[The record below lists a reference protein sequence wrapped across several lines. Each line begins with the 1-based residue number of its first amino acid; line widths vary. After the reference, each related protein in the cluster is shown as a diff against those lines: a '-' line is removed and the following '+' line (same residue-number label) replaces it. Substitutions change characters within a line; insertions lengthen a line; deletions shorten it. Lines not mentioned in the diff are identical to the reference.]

1 MADRIGKPVS
11 QRQLRVGEMI
21 RQSLGMIFARNEAKV
36 PNLETNTIT
45 VTEVKMS
52 QDLKIAKAYV
62 LPLGGKDTEL
72 VIKKLREYSFLIR
85 KVLSKKIIMKYL
97 PKILFAKDDSFEYA
111 EKIENL
117 IKQTNKYENKQYD
130 EKSRRIKNAR
140 EGHRF
145 FRSTNC
151 IINRKN

>member
-1 MADRIGKPVS
+1 MVDKTGKPVS

-21 RQSLGMIFARNEAKV
+21 KQSLGMIFSRNEAKV

-62 LPLGGKDTEL
+62 LPLGGKDTEK
-72 VIKKLREYSFLIR
+72 VIKKLKEYSFLIR
-85 KVLSKKIIMKYL
+85 KALSQKVIMKYM

-117 IKQTNKYENKQYD
+117 IKQTNK
-130 EKSRRIKNAR
+130 
-140 EGHRF
+140 
-145 FRSTNC
+145 
-151 IINRKN
+151 

>member
-21 RQSLGMIFARNEAKV
+21 KQSLSMIFIRNEAKV

-62 LPLGGKDTEL
+62 LPLGGKNAEEIIYAL
-72 VIKKLREYSFLIR
+72 KHYSFLIR
-85 KVLSKKIIMKYL
+85 KILSQKVALKFL
-97 PKILFAKDDSFEYA
+97 PKLIFRKDESFEYA

-117 IKQTNKYENKQYD
+117 IKQTNKQ
-130 EKSRRIKNAR
+130 EKKV
-140 EGHRF
+140 
-145 FRSTNC
+145 
-151 IINRKN
+151 

>member
-21 RQSLGMIFARNEAKV
+21 KQSLGMIFSRNEAKL

-62 LPLGGKDTEL
+62 LPLGGKDAEE

-97 PKILFAKDDSFEYA
+97 PKILFTKDDSFEYA

-117 IKQTNKYENKQYD
+117 IKQSNK
-130 EKSRRIKNAR
+130 
-140 EGHRF
+140 
-145 FRSTNC
+145 
-151 IINRKN
+151 

>member
-1 MADRIGKPVS
+1 MVDKTGKPVS

-21 RQSLGMIFARNEAKV
+21 KQSLGMIFARNEAKV
-36 PNLETNTIT
+36 PNLETNTVT

-62 LPLGGKDTEL
+62 LPLGGKDTEK

-85 KVLSKKIIMKYL
+85 KVLSQKVFIKYM

-111 EKIENL
+111 EKIESL
-117 IKQTNKYENKQYD
+117 IKQTNK
-130 EKSRRIKNAR
+130 
-140 EGHRF
+140 
-145 FRSTNC
+145 
-151 IINRKN
+151 